1 MKIKFAMLFAASGLL
16 FAGPASAESLV
27 YGDAEAGKARALTC
41 TACHG
46 PEGNSSSPLWPNI
59 AGQNAPYLLAQM
71 KAFKKAVDEPDAD
84 EGVRHEPLMTSQVM
98 TLGNQDMADLA
109 AYFETLPGA
118 VQAVAPVN
126 TSNIKMTADQVVAL
140 GEALYRGGDLEDKT
154 AACLACHGPA
164 GKGNPAAKYP
174 AVAGQHAAY
183 TAKQLRDYRSGTRTT
198 DGKTRI
204 MRDIAATLDDKEIE
218 ALSSYMQ
225 GLH

>member
-1 MKIKFAMLFAASGLL
+1 MKIKFAMLLAAIGLL
-16 FAGPASAESLV
+16 FAGSASAESLV
-27 YGDAEAGKARALTC
+27 YGDADAGKARALTC

-71 KAFKKAVDEPDAD
+71 QAFKKGATDATATD
-84 EGVRHEPLMTSQVM
+84 GVRRDTLMSSQAM
-98 TLGNQDMADLA
+98 MLGNQDMADLA

-118 VQAVAPVN
+118 VQAVAPID
-126 TSNIKMTADQVVAL
+126 TDNIEMTVDQVVAL

-154 AACLACHGPA
+154 AACLACHGPS

-174 AVAGQHAAY
+174 AVSGQHAAY
-183 TAKQLRDYRSGTRTT
+183 TAKQLRDYRSGVRTT
-198 DGKTRI
+198 DGPTRM
-204 MRDIAATLDDKEIE
+204 MRDIAATLDDREIE